1 MKTFKSFLDS
11 IKKAPIIGGILIF
24 YLCAGIFAGV
34 FHGFTGSFSSVKG
47 ASPSDTSYA
56 SVSSTVVGQIVLP
69 SDTVTASAGEGEGT
83 GTGTGTETASADGS
97 GALSTEAGGDA
108 LSGEL
113 AAGTE
118 EVHYYRY
125 TVVTRIQRLH
135 LRTGPGLTYEIIDWQ
150 PKGTTGYVITPGT
163 DWSYIKPDGKD
174 EMGYSFNGYLDLTEI
189 APEDFPE
196 ELKNIVPPIE
206 L

>member
-1 MKTFKSFLDS
+1 MKTFKALLAS
-11 IKKAPIIGGILIF
+11 IKKAPVISGILIF
-24 YLCAGIFAGV
+24 YLGAGIFAGF
-34 FHGFTGSFSSVKG
+34 FHGFTGSFSSVRG
-47 ASPSDTSYA
+47 ANPSDSSYA
-56 SVSSTVVGQIVLP
+56 SVSNMVVGQIYLP
-69 SDTVTASAGEGEGT
+69 SEPAAGEGNGT
-83 GTGTGTETASADGS
+83 DTESAAVTASADGTGEQSTES
-97 GALSTEAGGDA
+97 GAES

-118 EVHYYRY
+118 ERHYYRY

-163 DWSYIKPDGKD
+163 DWSYIQPDGKD
-174 EMGYSFNGYLDLTEI
+174 EMGYSFNGYLDLTEV

-196 ELKNIVPPIE
+196 ELKNVVPPIE